1 MVEVTDQDF
10 EKEVIDSEVPVVVDM
25 WAPWCGPCK
34 AMGSVINEL
43 ESKFVGIKFVK
54 VNVDDNHQTPSK
66 FNVRSIPTLM
76 TFKNG
81 ELVDVIS
88 GFNGK
93 NSIENMLK
101 SL

>member
-10 EKEVIDSEVPVVVDM
+10 EREVIDSKIPVVVDM

-43 ESKFVGIKFVK
+43 ESKFVDIKFVK
-54 VNVDDNHQTPSK
+54 VNVDDNQVTSSK

-81 ELVDVIS
+81 ELVDVMS

-93 NSIENMLK
+93 NSVENMLK